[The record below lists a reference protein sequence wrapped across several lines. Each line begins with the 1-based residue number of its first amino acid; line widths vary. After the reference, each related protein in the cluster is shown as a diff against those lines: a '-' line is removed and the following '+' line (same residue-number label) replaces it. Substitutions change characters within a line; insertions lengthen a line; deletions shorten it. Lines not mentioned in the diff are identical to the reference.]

1 MIDRVSLKNQA
12 KKDLKGKYE
21 TLVLAGLCLYAIL
34 IVFGVTL
41 AVYMIKTDM
50 AVGPGFWIAYFVCL
64 AFDMMVLP
72 IFSFALIR
80 TVIQIKQT
88 GEKASFNDFI
98 SNMGYVGKSLGVYW
112 YKGLWITIWT
122 IVGLLAI
129 LAPVAIIVLLNG
141 FDENAAL
148 VLIVTSILE
157 IALSVFMIYKQIQ
170 YSMAEYILAE
180 DPERKV
186 VASFKEGI
194 KLTKGYKS
202 NIFEMMISFIGW
214 FILSVY
220 TLGILFLWKMPY
232 YVMSMYNLYEAIRDE
247 KLRMSQSP
255 APDSQPAID
264 SNN

>member
-34 IVFGVTL
+34 MVFGAAL
-41 AVYMIKTDM
+41 MAYMIKTNM
-50 AVGPGFWIAYFVCL
+50 AVGPGFWIAYCVCL
-64 AFDMMVLP
+64 AFEMMVLP

-112 YKGLWITIWT
+112 YKALWIFIWT
-122 IVGLLAI
+122 IVGYAAFLIPAGLLALYMSTGAQTVIISIFTFI
-129 LAPVAIIVLLNG
+129 LG
-141 FDENAAL
+141 
-148 VLIVTSILE
+148 
-157 IALSVFMIYKQIQ
+157 IALCFFLCYKQIQ

-220 TLGILFLWKMPY
+220 TLGILFLWKIPY